1 MRFYFQKKGRIHF
14 SLSSTSQKQR
24 FKKKKSRNFTFIC
37 KSQAMLLHTAKIVS
51 IQMSLSL
58 LNLIHQYPQEKRQ
71 NFVLLKRWALFSKLI
86 MLLKASAFVM
96 MLIALTNVFYTICA
110 DSARSLLAV
119 CRQVNTSRQACY
131 CSWWHLQLS
140 NPNPKGPSC
149 SSHSLYIHTWRV
161 FLPVTVKIS
170 ILNNCKSYV
179 TQNIQMFSF

>member
-24 FKKKKSRNFTFIC
+24 FFLKKSRNFTFIC
-37 KSQAMLLHTAKIVS
+37 KSQAMLLHIAKIVS
-51 IQMSLSL
+51 MQMSLSL

-119 CRQVNTSRQACY
+119 CRQVKHIPADLLLFMLT
-131 CSWWHLQLS
+131 LELS

-149 SSHSLYIHTWRV
+149 SSHSLYIHTHM
-161 FLPVTVKIS
+161 
-170 ILNNCKSYV
+170 KSV
-179 TQNIQMFSF
+179 PTSKLK